1 MNAAAFQSHRRKPS
15 LIPFSPSIGWAP
27 SETRAGPRVSRAG
40 IVLTLVTRNSEGHL
54 AYRSQSEPPRG
65 RGTTLGGSTDDPRRE
80 GTRPA
85 AACHPAGGAVGQ
97 CQPGLPRGG
106 DLPRLVLPL
115 ARAVGALRPG
125 RGASAAASRPP
136 RSTGAA
142 GPGDGAAAAER
153 GGQRGDVGRES
164 DRRIPAP
171 SLAAARGAQHGAASP
186 ATRRAGDTP
195 AAADRARAPRS
206 ADGRLAHPAD
216 PPHPVAGAARP
227 APACGP
233 PRARRGGVSGHPL
246 HPAAQERA

>member
-1 MNAAAFQSHRRKPS
+1 MRVDAHGLHLAASSSRMS
-15 LIPFSPSIGWAP
+15 
-27 SETRAGPRVSRAG
+27 RVG

-97 CQPGLPRGG
+97 GQPGLPRGG
-106 DLPRLVLPL
+106 DLARPVLPL
-115 ARAVGALRPG
+115 APAIGALRPG
-125 RGASAAASRPP
+125 WGPSAPTPGAVWPP
-136 RSTGAA
+136 GVVGA
-142 GPGDGAAAAER
+142 GDRTAAAER

-186 ATRRAGDTP
+186 AARGAGDTP
-195 AAADRARAPRS
+195 AAADRARAPRP
-206 ADGRLAHPAD
+206 ADGRLAHRTDA
-216 PPHPVAGAARP
+216 PHPEAA
-227 APACGP
+227 P
-233 PRARRGGVSGHPL
+233 PRPT
-246 HPAAQERA
+246 AALGRP

>member
-97 CQPGLPRGG
+97 CQPGLPGGG
-106 DLPRLVLPL
+106 DLPRPVLPL
-115 ARAVGALRPG
+115 PRPLE
-125 RGASAAASRPP
+125 PF
-136 RSTGAA
+136 
-142 GPGDGAAAAER
+142 
-153 GGQRGDVGRES
+153 
-164 DRRIPAP
+164 
-171 SLAAARGAQHGAASP
+171 
-186 ATRRAGDTP
+186 
-195 AAADRARAPRS
+195 
-206 ADGRLAHPAD
+206 
-216 PPHPVAGAARP
+216 RP
-227 APACGP
+227 AGRPSP
-233 PRARRGGVSGHPL
+233 PPPIPSP
-246 HPAAQERA
+246 